1 MIRRRYI
8 SKQTGKGRIWSA
20 TIQHRLSIDSKTV
33 TYAMLRESWDVVKS
47 DFVGVTRRVLS
58 VLALVEG
65 HSTDDSGLGI
75 LKLSVSS
82 ELSSLLLV

>member
-1 MIRRRYI
+1 
-8 SKQTGKGRIWSA
+8 
-20 TIQHRLSIDSKTV
+20 
-33 TYAMLRESWDVVKS
+33 MLRESWDVVKS